1 MQPTMLILEAICQGV
16 RLQIRIRRNFAGGFS
31 SLDREHPLPAIF
43 GAPVPSP
50 LDREL
55 AREDFLIALGRLSL
69 LQCDWIHV
77 EPVRH

>member
-31 SLDREHPLPAIF
+31 SLDRDQPLPAIL
-43 GAPVPSP
+43 GASGPSP

-55 AREDFLIALGRLSL
+55 AREEFLIALGHISE

-77 EPVRH
+77 EPV